1 MTFKHQP
8 SKEVVFTKQKPII
21 NHQFG
26 RCLRICDIRDNV
38 VMTHDIRRHVS
49 RLRDCA
55 VSPAISGH
63 SESDQVTHSHSAADL
78 RSIKSIPTKD
88 GT

>member
-1 MTFKHQP
+1 MNIFNFVLFSLNFYKAK
-8 SKEVVFTKQKPII
+8 SIKII

-26 RCLRICDIRDNV
+26 RCLCMRDIRDNV
-38 VMTHDIRRHVS
+38 VMTHDIRHHVS

-63 SESDQVTHSHSAADL
+63 PVTD
-78 RSIKSIPTKD
+78 RSQ
-88 GT
+88 